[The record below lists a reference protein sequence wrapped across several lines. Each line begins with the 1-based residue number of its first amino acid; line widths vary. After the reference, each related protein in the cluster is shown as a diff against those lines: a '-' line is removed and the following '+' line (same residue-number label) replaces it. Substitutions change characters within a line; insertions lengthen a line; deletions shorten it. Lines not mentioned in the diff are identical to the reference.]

1 MKNIKVGLVAGR
13 HSMPVDGYIFD
24 EIKDVLDFDFLDN
37 GVKKFINSL
46 PVMSGELNCNLDIYV
61 TGLTSVTISLLSNL
75 KDLKFDKGQVKF
87 YHFDRDTNTYKAQI
101 I

>member
-13 HSMPVDGYIFD
+13 HTMPVDGYIFD
-24 EIKDVLDFDFLDN
+24 EIKDVLDFNFIN
-37 GVKKFINSL
+37 TGVEKFINSL
-46 PVMSGELNCNLDIYV
+46 PVVNGKLDCNLNIYV

-75 KDLKFDKGQVKF
+75 KNLNFDKGQIKF
-87 YHFDRDTNTYKAQI
+87 YHFDRDTNTYKPQI

>member
-13 HSMPVDGYIFD
+13 HTMPVDRYIFD
-24 EIKDVLDFDFLDN
+24 EIKDVLDFDFLDKD
-37 GVKKFINSL
+37 VKKFISSL
-46 PVMSGELNCNLDIYV
+46 SVVNGKLNCNLDIYV

-75 KDLKFDKGQVKF
+75 KDLNFDKGQITF
-87 YHFDRDTNTYKAQI
+87 YHFDRYTNTYKPQI